1 MRLRKL
7 FCSTLILAVGMAG
20 LKAQVTLLS
29 EDFNGC
35 AIPPNWEVA
44 AVGNQTPTWSVGISQ
59 NNDALGQSIDG
70 TCFLFIDDESEGN
83 NTPGYTLS
91 FMSPVFN
98 AAQYATVLLTMDVHY
113 RDWDGAT
120 DYLEILVSDGTTEKL
135 VSRFDKDRK
144 NDQTISEHFSLR
156 ADLALLTQSANSR
169 LIIRYSDG
177 GGAWAWWAGVDNIK
191 IVGSGTGTNVIRE
204 TFNGCAKPAGWETQ
218 MATGTKDW
226 KFGLIQQGSNAL
238 QGGSSMDGT
247 CFAYF
252 DDDANGGTA
261 ASSRV
266 RLMSPWFD
274 GTAFAKFELNYDVIL
289 RFYKEKIRIIVLHQ
303 SGTEFLVQES
313 NDDIGGPFFPQY
325 EHETLDISFY
335 RAQQMRV
342 VFEFDDGGDWG
353 WWAGIDNVKVTGTG
367 VALDLCANALQL
379 TTGAPCVAGDNLSA
393 FFEGPLSTCVDKSV
407 AGLWYRWQAT
417 FTGTAKLTTHAEF
430 NDVVSVFT
438 GTCASPQLVTCNTR
452 DEHGFTGETTYFS
465 AQSGTQY
472 LIRVSGQEGMFGAPR
487 GTLCVEIGPGSIPA
501 PPPNDNCPN
510 AVALTPNGNCTIGSN
525 LNATMS
531 ATLPSLNLLARADL
545 WYTFTAPALV
555 AGEKLEIQSNAT
567 FSDIITLYAGGCN
580 ALQEVA
586 GNHHGGL
593 LELPTLTAG
602 QNYWVQIAG
611 NFATVEGALC
621 PQLIKKQVNAP
632 ANDDCAAAINIPV
645 GGQCVAGTNLNSSP
659 SAFTPSCL
667 VSVDRDVWFKFTAPV
682 SGSVHINTGADFEH
696 ALAIWQGG
704 CNNMTQVFCAE
715 NPLRCD
721 GFVTATG
728 LVSGQVY
735 YVQIASWNGASGNTT
750 GDVCLKIVNGTNQPD
765 FQPLVLE
772 VAENCVGPNSAELLV
787 TSSGGLQPYTLSGY
801 TAGQTLPSG
810 ETYLVVLTDAMGCER
825 TVFGTIDD
833 CGIVNCT
840 LTSTATATQP
850 KCFGSADGS
859 LTATPANGTPP
870 YSYLWS
876 NAAVTPTISNLAA
889 GIYSLT
895 VSDAGGCTFAL
906 SQTLTAPQAIGITPI
921 TVHPLCFGVAT
932 GSISAS
938 IAGGTPPY
946 QYLWSNN
953 AVTPSIMNLAV
964 GPYSLTVTDANLC
977 TNTASQTITSPPAI
991 LITPLP
997 TLPDC
1002 PGDANGVLFANVTG
1016 GVSPYEYVW
1025 STGATISEITNLAT
1039 GDYSLTVTDANDC
1052 QSTITYTL
1060 PDPPP
1065 IVITADVVIQP
1076 TLGQDDGTIT
1086 VNITG
1091 GTGVY
1096 SYSWTRNG
1104 VLFVAGVKDLTHIP
1118 EGSYQLQ
1125 VTDAKGCTAVFTY
1138 NLTTVGTS
1146 NPNDAFS
1153 AVVFPNPAQDRA
1165 ILAVSFTQPQTL
1177 RLSLNDA
1184 AGRALHAW
1192 TVDNVTER
1200 HIPLDL
1206 KNLPSGVY
1214 QLRILAG
1221 NEVVARKVVVER

>member
-7 FCSTLILAVGMAG
+7 FLATLIIAAGIAG
-20 LKAQVTLLS
+20 LNAQVTLLS

-35 AIPPNWEVA
+35 AIPPNWEVLA
-44 AVGNQTPTWSVGISQ
+44 IGNQSPTWSVGISQ

-91 FMSPVFN
+91 FTSPAFD
-98 AAQYATVLLTMDVHY
+98 ASQHATVLLTMDVHY
-113 RDWDGAT
+113 RDWDGAN
-120 DYLEILVSDGTTEKL
+120 DFLEILVTDGVTEKL

-144 NDQTISEHFSLR
+144 NGQFIDEHFSLR
-156 ADLALLTQSANSR
+156 ADLALYTQSPNAR
-169 LIIRYSDG
+169 LVIRYGDG

-191 IVGSGTGTNVIRE
+191 IVGSGTGSNVVKE
-204 TFNGCAKPAGWETQ
+204 TFNGCAKPTGWETQ
-218 MATGTKDW
+218 MMTGTNDW
-226 KFGLIQQGSNAL
+226 RFGLIQPGSDAL
-238 QGGSSMDGT
+238 AGGSSMDGT

-252 DDDANGGTA
+252 DDDAIGGSTPP
-261 ASSRV
+261 SRV

-289 RFYKEKIRIIVLHQ
+289 RFYKEKIRVIVLHH
-303 SGTEFLVQES
+303 SGEEFLVRES
-313 NDDIGGPFFPQY
+313 NDDVGGPYFAQY
-325 EHETLDISFY
+325 IHETLDISFY

-353 WWAGIDNVKVTGTG
+353 WWAGIDNVKVTGSG
-367 VALDLCANALQL
+367 VALDICANALQL

-438 GTCASPQLVTCNTR
+438 GTCASPQLVSCNTR
-452 DEHGFTGETTYFS
+452 DEHGFTGETTYFA

-472 LIRVSGQEGMFGAPR
+472 LIRVSGQDGMFGAPR
-487 GTLCVEIGPGSIPA
+487 GNLCVEIGPGTIPA

-510 AVALTPNGNCTIGSN
+510 AIALTANGNCTISSN

-531 ATLPSLNLLARADL
+531 ATLPSLNVLARADL
-545 WYTFTAPALV
+545 WYTFTAPTLV

-567 FSDIITLYAGGCN
+567 FSDIITLYSGSCN

-586 GNHHGGL
+586 SNHHGGI
-593 LELPTLTAG
+593 LELPPLTAG

-611 NFATVEGALC
+611 NFATVEGTLC
-621 PQLIKKQVNAP
+621 PQLIKKQTNAP
-632 ANDDCAAAINIPV
+632 ANDDCAAAIDIPI
-645 GGQCVAGTNLNSSP
+645 GGQCVSGSNVNSSP
-659 SAFTPSCL
+659 SAFSPSCL
-667 VSVDRDVWFKFTAPV
+667 VASDRDVWFKFTAPA

-696 ALAIWQGG
+696 ALAVWQGG

-721 GFVTATG
+721 GFVTVTG

-750 GDVCLKIVNGTNQPD
+750 GDVCLKILNGATPPD
-765 FQPLVLE
+765 FEPLLLE
-772 VAENCVGPNSAELLV
+772 VAENCVGPSAAELLV
-787 TSSGGLQPYTLSGY
+787 TSSGGVQPYTFSGN
-801 TAGQTLPSG
+801 TNGETLPSG
-810 ETYLVVLTDAMGCER
+810 ETYLVVLTDAIGCER
-825 TVFGTIDD
+825 TVFGTVDD
-833 CGIVNCT
+833 CGDVTCT
-840 LTSTATATQP
+840 LTSTVTATQP
-850 KCFGSADGS
+850 KCFGSSDGS
-859 LTATPANGTPP
+859 LTATPANGTMP
-870 YSYLWS
+870 YQYFWS

-889 GIYSLT
+889 GIYSVT
-895 VSDAGGCTFAL
+895 VTDAGGCTFAL
-906 SQTLTAPQAIGITPI
+906 SQNLTAPPAINIAPT
-921 TVHPLCFGVAT
+921 TVQPLCFGVAT

-938 IAGGTPPY
+938 VTGGTSPY
-946 QYLWSNN
+946 QYSWSNA
-953 AVTPSIMNLAV
+953 AVTPSIMNLAAGTYTLTV
-964 GPYSLTVTDANLC
+964 TDTNNCVSTASQTIASPPAIQIAPLPTLPKCPGDANGSVFAVVTGGISPYQYEWGNGMTTPEITGLAAGNYPLTVTDANNC
-977 TNTASQTITSPPAI
+977 EVDT
-991 LITPLP
+991 
-997 TLPDC
+997 
-1002 PGDANGVLFANVTG
+1002 
-1016 GVSPYEYVW
+1016 
-1025 STGATISEITNLAT
+1025 
-1039 GDYSLTVTDANDC
+1039 
-1052 QSTITYTL
+1052 TYTL
-1060 PDPPP
+1060 PNPAP
-1065 IVITADVVIQP
+1065 IEITAATVVQP
-1076 TLGQDDGTIT
+1076 TPGQDDGSII

-1104 VLFVAGVKDLTHIP
+1104 MLFVNGVKDLVHIP

-1125 VTDAKGCTAVFTY
+1125 VTDANGCTAVFTY
-1138 NLTTVGTS
+1138 ELTTVGTS
-1146 NPNDAFS
+1146 SPGDAFY
-1153 AVVFPNPAQDRA
+1153 AIVFPNPAQDRA
-1165 ILAVSFTQPQTL
+1165 ILAVAFPQPQTL
-1177 RLSLNDA
+1177 HLSLTDA
-1184 AGRALHAW
+1184 AGRVLHTW
-1192 TVDNVTER
+1192 SVDNVTEQ

-1206 KNLPSGVY
+1206 KDLPGGVY

-1221 NEVVARKVVVER
+1221 NDVVGRKVVVGR